1 MENVP
6 LCRASTSPL
15 PGGTRGSWVGSLF
28 PSILSLKHPHT
39 GESGAEGS
47 LPPLLAILRFALEAP
62 FLHHVAACR
71 WVVLTDPPPLTSV

>member
-1 MENVP
+1 M
-6 LCRASTSPL
+6 
-15 PGGTRGSWVGSLF
+15 F

-62 FLHHVAACR
+62 FLHRVAACR
-71 WVVLTDPPPLTSV
+71 WVVLTDPPTADLSLRVDLTTKPRGPENWL